1 MDNLNKIDTAAKIR
15 LLIFALIILWGAY
28 LSVYYSWKIYDIRF
42 HDGLLN
48 VSEAGNTN
56 TQTIGSLL
64 TAFAKIVARSVNVSA
79 SFILTLIYAALIL
92 VFTMVPMFIFRI
104 TALKDED
111 ATFPEEAGLGNM
123 IMICAFILV
132 VILGILVTEGTVFL
146 PELAFSLMWYASG
159 FLCYITQIKGQTL
172 D

>member
-1 MDNLNKIDTAAKIR
+1 MDNLKKIDTAAKIR

-56 TQTIGSLL
+56 TIGSLF
-64 TAFAKIVARSVNVSA
+64 TAFAKIAARSVNVSA

-111 ATFPEEAGLGNM
+111 ATFPEEAGLGNR